1 MGVRGLMSYCK
12 RIQRPIG
19 LAAET
24 QGKSIGI
31 DAFSVIF
38 LFREQRAE
46 FKAYLESLLAAKHR
60 ITFVMDKRAQKEKK
74 EVVDQRKEI
83 RNDAKQE
90 ATGLTSFTQ
99 TDEYEGLD
107 EQQRRVLERHIA
119 LKERDAWCL
128 YSEYVKW
135 LKGMIGEL
143 GITLVIAE
151 EEADTVLARGSHDAI
166 VSSDSDLLIL
176 GCEALW
182 IPKFGKDRVVQHDEI
197 RKEDFLELLGLEGEQ
212 LYELAFLAGCD
223 IQPRK
228 IVEIQVA
235 ISLLRFYGSIEKI
248 CQRVGSVTVADFEEY
263 KRLRKSAWAL

>member
-12 RIQRPIG
+12 RIQRVIPLG
-19 LAAET
+19 DNN

-38 LFREQRAE
+38 LFREQRQE
-46 FKAYLESLLAAKHR
+46 FRAYLESLLAAKHR
-60 ITFVMDKRAQKEKK
+60 VTFVMDKRAQKEKK

-107 EQQRRVLERHIA
+107 EQQRKVLERHIA

-135 LKGMIGEL
+135 LKGMIADL
-143 GITLVIAE
+143 GISLVIAE
-151 EEADTVLARGSHDAI
+151 EEADTVLAKGNHDVI

-176 GCEALW
+176 GCRALW
-182 IPKFGKDRVVQHDEI
+182 IPRFGRDRLVYHDEI
-197 RKEDFLELLGLEGEQ
+197 RKKDFLELLGLQGEQ

-228 IVEIQVA
+228 IVDIEVA
-235 ISLLRFYGSIEKI
+235 ISLLRFYGSIEKM
-248 CQRVGSVTVADFEEY
+248 CQRIGSVTPVDFEDY